1 MRIFVGTWVQYLFP
15 LFGVDDTKFVPPD
28 NKLCKGDNVRD
39 VLVFVPSN
47 NGCCTKAPVE
57 EAGKYPYGVLI
68 IEMSELITVYKG
80 EDFDANH
87 VISGL
92 LGTFYL

>member
-1 MRIFVGTWVQYLFP
+1 ML
-15 LFGVDDTKFVPPD
+15 GVDYVKVVPSYD
-28 NKLCKGDNVRD
+28 NVCKGDGVRD

-68 IEMSELITVYKG
+68 IEMSELITV
-80 EDFDANH
+80 
-87 VISGL
+87 
-92 LGTFYL
+92 